1 MNPRRRIIYPDR
13 EATAL
18 DRIPGHL
25 IITTLDQPNDLHIG
39 RKAQIVMAINDAQ
52 VYGARITA
60 CCELIG
66 INVRTYERWKKRI
79 GFVLNA
85 LGKVGVR

>member
-13 EATAL
+13 EADAL

-25 IITTLDQPNDLHIG
+25 IITTLDQPSDLHIG
-39 RKAQIVMAINDAQ
+39 RKAEIVMAINDAQ
-52 VYGARITA
+52 AYGAKVA
-60 CCELIG
+60 GGCELIG
-66 INVRTYERWKKRI
+66 INTRTYERWKKRMLA
-79 GFVLNA
+79 VLNA